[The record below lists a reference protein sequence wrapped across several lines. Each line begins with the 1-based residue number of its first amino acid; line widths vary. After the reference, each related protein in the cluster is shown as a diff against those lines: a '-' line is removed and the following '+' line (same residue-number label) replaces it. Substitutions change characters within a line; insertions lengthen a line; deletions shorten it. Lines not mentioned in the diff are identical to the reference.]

1 MKEKIQ
7 ETLAGLKDFQLKT
20 VDYVFKQLYVKGRS
34 KMLIADEVGLG
45 KTIVA
50 KGIIAKAFGQFTP
63 TSNKK
68 VFNVIY
74 ICSNQA
80 LARQNLKKLNFS
92 GDNLAIDY
100 SENDDRITGLAY
112 TSKTEETEF
121 PFRIKAFTP
130 STSFDD
136 KTHAGKVD
144 ERVLLYRLL
153 YTYADINQDRL
164 RWVLIGNRQIS
175 PETWNWKIDQS
186 IRFERGKYD
195 RNNSWVKPI
204 RHKVK
209 VAFRNILEQVVEV
222 DELKKSY
229 NAAGITSPVKL
240 WTLIRNLCDLRLQ
253 QNRDF
258 YYAFSKELVSKLRF
272 ELSRCCIEFLQADIF
287 ILDEFQR
294 YKKLIDSK
302 DEEENEEKVSPA
314 IELAREIFSFE
325 NSKILMLSAT
335 PFKPFTN
342 DFDEMNGE
350 VHYSEFITVLK
361 FLMADKAAEFWKEYE
376 HDRKAL
382 FGFLRHPDTLD
393 AQMPSA
399 VGLKNK
405 LETLYRTSIVRT
417 EKLLASNDRDAL
429 IKHVNKP
436 ISIQP
441 EDINDFVVLDQITL
455 LLNKDHKASLPVPL
469 EYVKS
474 CPFALSFLDNYQHK
488 EKIRNLILEDAE
500 LQQLVKQ
507 TKHGWVNLK
516 DINDY
521 KPLIPPRA
529 KSLPNAK
536 LRLLLDETLMGTV
549 SKASILENEFQI
561 AKGLFG
567 NASSENLIFN
577 ANVTEQKIQELLI
590 SEKTK
595 LDLIKSLKKQG
606 WKYLWIP
613 PSIPYYELDGAFKD
627 CWGYSK
633 TLIFSSW
640 KLVPRMVASLV
651 SYEAERLC
659 IGNSKSISTKEKK
672 DNINFR
678 HYYFPKNKKRSPRP
692 QFTFKVLKEEQ
703 EPQQMNNF
711 ILSYPCLFLAN
722 LYDPA
727 INIAEKKSFQQIKTE
742 IKSQLMATFKRLNLN
757 QYVSGEGD
765 WQKWYWLGPLLL
777 DKASENNKVLTEWLS
792 KGIPPSELSIDAESI
807 GTDKDESIGRK
818 THFELAKAAFTSHSP
833 IAAGKLSN
841 EQLEVICE
849 HMAELT
855 IGSPAICYLR
865 SQRRYKELS
874 NDLFDAAFNVCSAFL
889 TMFNKPES
897 IAIVRLHTKDGDYWE
912 RALRYMIDGNM
923 QAMLD
928 EFLYL
933 LINGENI
940 QSTNEL
946 SDFISDILSV
956 RTATSDIEDYPT
968 FLDNLTKEKPKRKA
982 IRSHYAVDFGTQ
994 KINTAKGVG
1003 RQINIRQ
1010 AFNSPFR
1017 PFVLASTSIGQ
1028 EGLDFHLYCKKIF
1041 HWNLPSNPID
1051 FEQRE
1056 GRIHRYQGLVIRL
1069 NLASKYREQIGYGNT
1084 QNNIWK
1090 EVFKYAEKEK
1100 AQAKFSCDLVP
1111 YWHTETLSDIK
1122 IDRFVPL
1129 YPFSRDIEKFNNLIK
1144 ILTFYRLTFGQPR
1157 QEELVDALHDS
1168 GFSDEVIQKLD
1179 DLIINLSPI
1188 RFT

>member
-20 VDYVFKQLYVKGRS
+20 VDYVFKQLYVKGRG

-63 TSNKK
+63 TQNKK

-100 SENDDRITGLAY
+100 SESDDRITGLAY
-112 TSKTEETEF
+112 TSKTEENEF
-121 PFRIKAFTP
+121 PFKIKAFTP

-164 RWVLIGNRQIS
+164 RWVLIGNKQIS
-175 PETWNWKIDQS
+175 PETWNRKIDQS
-186 IRFERGKYD
+186 IRYERKKYD
-195 RNNSWVKPI
+195 RDNNWVKPI

-209 VAFRNILEQVVEV
+209 AAFKKILENVVPV
-222 DELKKSY
+222 DELNKTY
-229 NAAGITSPVKL
+229 QAAGITYPVKL
-240 WTLIRNLCDLRLQ
+240 WTLIRKLCDLRLQ
-253 QNRDF
+253 KNRDF

-272 ELSRCCIEFLQADIF
+272 ELSICCIEFLQADIF

-302 DEEENEEKVSPA
+302 GDEENEDKVSPA

-325 NSKILMLSAT
+325 DSKILMLSAT
-335 PFKPFTN
+335 PFKPYTN
-342 DFDEMNGE
+342 DFDELNGE
-350 VHYSEFITVLK
+350 VHYNEFITVLQ
-361 FLMADKAAEFWKEYE
+361 FLMADKAPEFWKEYE

-399 VGLKNK
+399 IGLKNK

-455 LLNKDHKASLPVPL
+455 LLNKDHKASLTVPL

-488 EKIRNLILEDAE
+488 EKIRNLILEDAA
-500 LQQLVKQ
+500 LQQLVRQ

-536 LRLLLDETLMGTV
+536 LRLLLDETV
-549 SKASILENEFQI
+549 HN
-561 AKGLFG
+561 
-567 NASSENLIFN
+567 N
-577 ANVTEQKIQELLI
+577 
-590 SEKTK
+590 
-595 LDLIKSLKKQG
+595 G

-627 CWGYSK
+627 SWGYSK

-651 SYEAERLC
+651 SYEAERLS
-659 IGNSKSISTKEKK
+659 IGNPKSISEREKKEKE
-672 DNINFR
+672 NFKP
-678 HYYFPKNKKRSPRP
+678 YYFQKRRSPRP

-727 INIAEKKSFQQIKTE
+727 INVAEKKSVQQIKAE

-765 WQKWYWLGPLLL
+765 WQKWYWLGPLFL

-792 KGIPPSELSIDAESI
+792 QGIPPSELSIDAESI

-897 IAIVRLHTKDGDYWE
+897 ISIVRLHTKDGDYWE
-912 RALRYMIDGNM
+912 RALRYMIDGNI

-928 EFLYL
+928 EFVYL

-994 KINTAKGVG
+994 KINTAKGAG

-1069 NLASKYREQIGYGNT
+1069 NLASKYRDQIAYGNT

-1122 IDRFVPL
+1122 IERFVPL

-1144 ILTFYRLTFGQPR
+1144 ILTFYKLTFGQPR

>member
-20 VDYVFKQLYVKGRS
+20 VDYVFNQLYVKGRS

-63 TSNKK
+63 TPNKK

-92 GDNLAIDY
+92 GDHLAIDY
-100 SENDDRITGLAY
+100 SEDDDRLTGLAY
-112 TSKTEETEF
+112 ISAKEEQQF

-130 STSFDD
+130 ATSFDD
-136 KTHAGKVD
+136 KTHAGKAD

-153 YTYADINQDRL
+153 YSYSDFKPLSNSLKWIL
-164 RWVLIGNRQIS
+164 KGNRRIKD
-175 PETWNWKIDQS
+175 ENWEARIQYAEELDN
-186 IRFERGKYD
+186 GKEIA
-195 RNNSWVKPI
+195 W
-204 RHKVK
+204 
-209 VAFRNILEQVVEV
+209 
-222 DELKKSY
+222 LKKIRPKVDSEFKKALNKTVSPADLPKSF
-229 NAAGITSPVKL
+229 NAAGISYPVKY
-240 WTLIRNLCDLRLQ
+240 WTLLKNLCQLGIRK
-253 QNRDF
+253 NN
-258 YYAFSKELVSKLRF
+258 YYHYNFSKELISSLRF
-272 ELSRCCIEFLQADIF
+272 LLSRVCIEFLQADIF

-294 YKKLIDSK
+294 YKKLINKTGGS
-302 DEEENEEKVSPA
+302 EEDDKEEVSPA
-314 IELAREIFSFE
+314 IQLARDIFSFE
-325 NSKILMLSAT
+325 DSKILMLSAT
-335 PFKPFTN
+335 PFKPYTN
-342 DFDEMNGE
+342 DFDELNGE
-350 VHYSEFITVLK
+350 VHYNEFITVLQ

-393 AQMPSA
+393 AQMPGA
-399 VGLKNK
+399 IGLKNK

-429 IKHVNKP
+429 IKYVNKP

-488 EKIRNLILEDAE
+488 EKIRNLILEDAV

-536 LRLLLDETLMGTV
+536 LRLLLDETV
-549 SKASILENEFQI
+549 HN
-561 AKGLFG
+561 
-567 NASSENLIFN
+567 N
-577 ANVTEQKIQELLI
+577 
-590 SEKTK
+590 
-595 LDLIKSLKKQG
+595 G

-627 CWGYSK
+627 SWGYSK

-651 SYEAERLC
+651 SYEAERLS
-659 IGNSKSISTKEKK
+659 IGNPKSISDREKKEKE
-672 DNINFR
+672 NFKP
-678 HYYFPKNKKRSPRP
+678 YYFQKRRSPRP

-727 INIAEKKSFQQIKTE
+727 INIAEKKSVQQIKAE
-742 IKSQLMATFKRLNLN
+742 IKSQLMATFKKLNLN

-777 DKASENNKVLTEWLS
+777 DKASDNNKALTEWLS

-818 THFELAKAAFTSHSP
+818 THFELAKAAFTNYSP
-833 IAAGKLSN
+833 VAAGKLSN

-912 RALRYMIDGNM
+912 RALRYMVDGNI

-928 EFLYL
+928 EFVYL

-946 SDFISDILSV
+946 SDFISDILSI

-994 KINTAKGVG
+994 KISTAKGAG

-1069 NLASKYREQIGYGNT
+1069 NLASKYRDQIAYGNT

-1122 IDRFVPL
+1122 IERFVPL
-1129 YPFSRDIEKFNNLIK
+1129 YPFSRDIERFNNLIK

-1179 DLIINLSPI
+1179 DLIINLSPM

>member
-7 ETLAGLKDFQLKT
+7 ETLGSLKDFQRST
-20 VDYVFKQLYVKGRS
+20 VDYVFEQLYVNGRS

-92 GDNLAIDY
+92 GDNLAIDF

-112 TSKTEETEF
+112 TTRKEEIKF

-153 YTYADINQDRL
+153 YTYTDINKKIL
-164 RWVLIGNRQIS
+164 RWVLIGNKQIS
-175 PETWNWKIDQS
+175 LDTWNKKIDQS
-186 IRFERGKYD
+186 IRFERGKND
-195 RNNSWVKPI
+195 SDNNWVKPI

-209 VAFRNILEQVVEV
+209 VAFRKILEKVVEI
-222 DELKKSY
+222 DELKKTY
-229 NAAGITSPVKL
+229 EAARINKPVKL
-240 WTLIRNLCDLRLQ
+240 WTLIRTLCDLRLKK
-253 QNRDF
+253 NKDF
-258 YYAFSKELVSKLRF
+258 YYSFSKELVSKLRF

-294 YKKLIDSK
+294 YKKLINSK
-302 DEEENEEKVSPA
+302 IDDENEDKISPA

-325 NSKILMLSAT
+325 DAKILMLSAT
-335 PFKPFTN
+335 PFKPYTN
-342 DFDEMNGE
+342 DFDELNGE
-350 VHYSEFITVLK
+350 VHYDDFVTVLK
-361 FLMADKAAEFWKEYE
+361 FLMADKAADFWKEYE
-376 HDRKAL
+376 HDRKAF
-382 FGFLRHPDTLD
+382 FGYLRHPDTLN
-393 AQMPSA
+393 AQMSNA
-399 VGLKNK
+399 IELKNK
-405 LETLYRTSIVRT
+405 LETRYRTSIVRT

-441 EDINDFVVLDQITL
+441 QDINDFVVLDQITL
-455 LLNKDHKASLPVPL
+455 LLNNVHKPSLPVPL

-488 EKIRNLILEDAE
+488 EKIRNLILEDEA
-500 LQQLVKQ
+500 LRTLVKQ

-516 DINDY
+516 DIDDY

-536 LRLLLDETLMGTV
+536 LRLLLDETV
-549 SKASILENEFQI
+549 HN
-561 AKGLFG
+561 
-567 NASSENLIFN
+567 N
-577 ANVTEQKIQELLI
+577 
-590 SEKTK
+590 
-595 LDLIKSLKKQG
+595 G

-613 PSIPYYELDGAFKD
+613 PSIPYYELDGAFKKS
-627 CWGYSK
+627 WGFSK

-651 SYEAERLC
+651 SYEAERLS
-659 IGNSKSISTKEKK
+659 IGNPKSISNREKK
-672 DNINFR
+672 DNPNFR
-678 HYYFPKNKKRSPRP
+678 PIYFQKRRSPRP
-692 QFTFKVLKEEQ
+692 QFTFKILKEEQ
-703 EPQQMNNF
+703 EPKQMNNF
-711 ILSYPCLFLAN
+711 ILTYPCLFLTN

-727 INIAEKKSFQQIKTE
+727 INVSENKSVQQIKAE
-742 IKSQLMATFKRLNLN
+742 LKDQLMTTFKRLDLN

-777 DKASENNKVLTEWLS
+777 DKASENNTLISDWLS

-807 GTDKDESIGRK
+807 GTDRDESTGRK
-818 THFELAKAAFTSHSP
+818 KHFELAKATFTSQSP
-833 IAAGKLSN
+833 IAAGKLN
-841 EQLEVICE
+841 NVQLETICE
-849 HMAELT
+849 HMADLT

-865 SQRRYKELS
+865 SQKRYKEIS
-874 NDLFDAAFNVCSAFL
+874 NDLFDAAFNVSSAFL

-897 IAIVRLHTKDGDYWE
+897 IAIVRLHTKEGDYWE
-912 RALRYMIDGNM
+912 RALKYMIDGNI

-928 EFLYL
+928 EFVYL
-933 LINGENI
+933 LINVENI
-940 QSTNEL
+940 HSTNEL

-956 RTATSDIEDYPT
+956 RTAGHEIEDI
-968 FLDNLTKEKPKRKA
+968 KELMKDPHKESIKRRS

-994 KINTAKGVG
+994 KINTAQGAD
-1003 RQINIRQ
+1003 RHINIRQ

-1028 EGLDFHLYCKKIF
+1028 EGLDFHFYCKKIF

-1056 GRIHRYQGLVIRL
+1056 GRIHRYKGLVIRL
-1069 NLASKYREQIGYGNT
+1069 NLASKYRNQIALRNT
-1084 QNNIWK
+1084 QNNIWN
-1090 EVFKYAEKEK
+1090 EVFNYAEKEK
-1100 AQAKFSCDLVP
+1100 AHAKFPCDLVP
-1111 YWHTETLSDIK
+1111 YWHTDSSSDIK
-1122 IDRFVPL
+1122 IERFVPL
-1129 YPFSRDIEKFNNLIK
+1129 YPFSRDFDKYNNLIK
-1144 ILTFYRLTFGQPR
+1144 ILTYYRLTFGQPR
-1157 QEELVDALHDS
+1157 QDELIDALNDS
-1168 GFSDEVIQKLD
+1168 GFSEEEIKKIDE
-1179 DLIINLSPI
+1179 LIINLSPI
-1188 RFT
+1188 KVDKLRELNKKNKIKSQNFL

>member
-20 VDYVFKQLYVKGRS
+20 VDYVFKQLYVEGRG

-63 TSNKK
+63 TPNKK

-112 TSKTEETEF
+112 TSKKEEAEF

-136 KTHAGKVD
+136 KTRAGKVD

-153 YTYADINQDRL
+153 YTYADINQDKL
-164 RWVLIGNRQIS
+164 RWVLIGNKQIS
-175 PETWNWKIDQS
+175 LETWNRKIDQS
-186 IRFERGKYD
+186 IRFERGIFD
-195 RNNSWVKPI
+195 RDNNWVNPI

-209 VAFRNILEQVVEV
+209 VAFRKILEQVVEV
-222 DELKKSY
+222 EELKKTY
-229 NAAGITSPVKL
+229 RAAGINYPVKL
-240 WTLIRNLCDLRLQ
+240 WTLIRNLCDRRLQ

-258 YYAFSKELVSKLRF
+258 YYAFSKELISKLRF

-302 DEEENEEKVSPA
+302 GNDENEDKVSPA

-325 NSKILMLSAT
+325 DSKILMLSAT
-335 PFKPFTN
+335 PFKPYTN

-350 VHYSEFITVLK
+350 VHYNEFITVLQ
-361 FLMADKAAEFWKEYE
+361 FLMADKSSEFWKEYE

-393 AQMPSA
+393 TQMPNA
-399 VGLKNK
+399 IGLKNK

-488 EKIRNLILEDAE
+488 EKIRNLILEDPV
-500 LQQLVKQ
+500 LQQLVRQ

-521 KPLIPPRA
+521 NPLIPPRA

-536 LRLLLDETLMGTV
+536 LRLLLDETV
-549 SKASILENEFQI
+549 HN
-561 AKGLFG
+561 
-567 NASSENLIFN
+567 N
-577 ANVTEQKIQELLI
+577 
-590 SEKTK
+590 
-595 LDLIKSLKKQG
+595 G

-627 CWGYSK
+627 SWGYSK

-640 KLVPRMVASLV
+640 KSVPRMVASLV
-651 SYEAERLC
+651 SYEAERLS
-659 IGNSKSISTKEKK
+659 IGNPKSISDREKKEKE
-672 DNINFR
+672 NFKP
-678 HYYFPKNKKRSPRP
+678 YYFQKRRSPRP

-727 INIAEKKSFQQIKTE
+727 INIAEKKSVQQIKAE

-765 WQKWYWLGPLLL
+765 WQKWYWLGPLFL

-792 KGIPPSELSIDAESI
+792 KGIPPSELSIDSES
-807 GTDKDESIGRK
+807 TSADREESNGK
-818 THFELAKAAFTSHSP
+818 EKHFKLALSVFSSQLQIP
-833 IAAGKLSN
+833 AGKLST
-841 EQLEVICE
+841 EQLELICE

-928 EFLYL
+928 EFVYL

-968 FLDNLTKEKPKRKA
+968 FLANLTRETKRKA

-994 KINTAKGVG
+994 KINTAKGAG

-1069 NLASKYREQIGYGNT
+1069 NLASKYRDQIAYGNS

-1090 EVFKYAEKEK
+1090 EVFNYAEKEK

-1122 IDRFVPL
+1122 IERFVPL